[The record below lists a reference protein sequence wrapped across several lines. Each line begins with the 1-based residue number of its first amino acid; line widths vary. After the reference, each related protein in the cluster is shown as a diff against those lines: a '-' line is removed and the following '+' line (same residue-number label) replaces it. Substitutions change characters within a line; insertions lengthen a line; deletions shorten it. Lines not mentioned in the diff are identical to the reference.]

1 MLKRTLLILLLSIS
15 LLFGGCGKDSSK
27 NPKNR
32 TCAAFDEFTENVFC
46 DIVSSNTINLHFT
59 LAHPENHG
67 ITDHKITLGDYGFDF
82 FTEEYQKAEKW
93 LNALYEF
100 DYNLLTPTQQLTYDI
115 LEDALDSEIIAGDYI
130 YYSEA
135 LSPLTGY
142 QAQLPIL
149 MANYTFRNKKDIE
162 TYLLLLAEFDDFFT
176 KIMEFQ
182 KTKSEQ
188 GFFMPDFM
196 ADDVIEQC
204 ESFTE
209 NPEMNW
215 LVETFNSRISEA
227 DWLTESE
234 KNKYCKENLK
244 LVTEDVTNA
253 YSIIT
258 DVLTNLK
265 GTATN
270 EAGLCY
276 YSDGKEYYAHLVRS
290 ATGSAKTVKELQL
303 LTEEY
308 IKNSLQEIYS
318 NMINNPTL
326 VDSLDTFAFSC
337 SEPSKILEHLKQN
350 ITSDFPALPETSCK
364 ICTVHESLEDSL
376 SPAFFIVPPIDA
388 SKDNV
393 IYINNRYSNS
403 ALFTTL
409 AHEGYP
415 GHLYQNVYVASL
427 NLPAVRS
434 LLSYPGYTE
443 GWATYVEY
451 YSYKLD
457 NIEENV
463 AQTLALNDSATLGL
477 YAYLDM
483 GIHYD
488 GWLYEDVL
496 EYLKIFG
503 FTSEEIARDIYE
515 AILENPAN
523 YLSYFIGYLEITEL
537 KDTAA
542 KKLGENFDI
551 KDFHTFLLNMGP
563 APYDIIADYMEI
575 WLAETSAP
583 TVTLTE

>member
-15 LLFGGCGKDSSK
+15 LLFCSCGNDAAKSPENSA
-27 NPKNR
+27 
-32 TCAAFDEFTENVFC
+32 CAAFDELTETIFR

-59 LAHPENHG
+59 IAHPENYG
-67 ITDHKITLGDYGFDF
+67 ITDREVTLGNYGSDF
-82 FTEEYQKAEKW
+82 FTSECKKAEDW
-93 LNALYEF
+93 MDALYKI
-100 DYNLLTPTQQLTYDI
+100 DYNLLSPKQQLTYDI
-115 LEDALDSEIIAGDYI
+115 LEDALDSETAAGEYMYFFED
-130 YYSEA
+130 

-149 MANYTFRNKKDIE
+149 MANYTFRNKSDIE

-176 KIMEFQ
+176 VIMDFQ

-188 GFFMPDFM
+188 GYFMPDFM

-209 NPEMNW
+209 NPENNW
-215 LVETFNSRISEA
+215 LVETFNSRIGEA

-234 KNKYCKENLK
+234 KSKYCEENLK
-244 LVTEDVTNA
+244 LVTEDITKA
-253 YSIIT
+253 YGIII
-258 DVLTNLK
+258 DGLKSLK

-276 YSDGKEYYAHLVRS
+276 YPDGKEYYAHLVRS
-290 ATGSAKTVKELQL
+290 ATGSAKTVKELQT
-303 LTEEY
+303 LTETY
-308 IKNSLQEIYS
+308 IKDSLQEIYS
-318 NMINNPTL
+318 NMINDPGL
-326 VDSLDTFAFSC
+326 VDSLDTFTFSC
-337 SEPSKILEHLKQN
+337 SEPSKILEHLKLN
-350 ITSDFPALPETSCK
+350 IASDFPALPETSCE

-388 SKDNV
+388 ARDNV
-393 IYINNRYSNS
+393 IYINNHYSNS
-403 ALFTTL
+403 NLFTTL

-415 GHLYQNVYVASL
+415 GHLYQNVYAASL
-427 NLPAVRS
+427 NLPAIRN

-496 EYLKIFG
+496 EYLKVFG

-537 KDTAA
+537 KKTASE
-542 KKLGENFDI
+542 KLGENFDL
-551 KDFHTFLLNMGP
+551 KKFHTFLLDMGP

-583 TVTLTE
+583 TVTLTK

>member
-1 MLKRTLLILLLSIS
+1 MLKRTLLILILSVS
-15 LLFGGCGKDSSK
+15 LLFCGCGNGATKSPGNS
-27 NPKNR
+27 
-32 TCAAFDEFTENVFC
+32 TCAAFDELAETIFR

-59 LAHPENHG
+59 LAHPENYG
-67 ITDHKITLGDYGFDF
+67 ITDKEVTLGDYGSDF
-82 FTEEYQKAEKW
+82 FTAECKKAEGW
-93 LNALYEF
+93 LDTLYEI
-100 DYNLLTPTQQLTYDI
+100 DYNLLSPGQQLTYDI
-115 LEDALDSEIIAGDYI
+115 LEDALDSEIVAGEYM
-130 YYSEA
+130 YFTEG
-135 LSPLTGY
+135 LSPLNGY

-149 MANYTFRNKKDIE
+149 MANYTFRNKNDIE
-162 TYLLLLAEFDDFFT
+162 AYLLLLAEFDDFFT
-176 KIMEFQ
+176 KIMDFQ
-182 KTKSEQ
+182 KIKSEQ
-188 GFFMPDFM
+188 GYFMPDFM

-209 NPEMNW
+209 NPENNW
-215 LVETFNSRISEA
+215 LVETFNSRINEVG
-227 DWLTESE
+227 WLTESE
-234 KNKYCKENLK
+234 KTKYCEENLK
-244 LVTEDVTNA
+244 LVTEDITNA
-253 YSIIT
+253 YDIIINGLT
-258 DVLTNLK
+258 DLK
-265 GTATN
+265 GTAIN

-276 YSDGKEYYAHLVRS
+276 YPEGKEYYAHLVRS
-290 ATGSAKTVKELQL
+290 ATGSAKTVKELQS
-303 LTEEY
+303 LTEKY
-308 IKNSLQEIYS
+308 IKDSLQEIYS
-318 NMINNPTL
+318 NMINDPAL
-326 VDSLDTFAFSC
+326 VENLDTFAFSC
-337 SEPSKILEHLKQN
+337 SEPSKILEHLKLN
-350 ITSDFPALPETSCK
+350 IASDFPALPETSCE

-388 SKDNV
+388 AKDNV

-403 ALFTTL
+403 GLFTTL

-415 GHLYQNVYVASL
+415 GHLYQNVYAASL
-427 NLPAVRS
+427 NLPAIRS

-463 AQTLALNDSATLGL
+463 AKTLALNDSATLGL

-496 EYLKIFG
+496 EYLKVFG

-537 KDTAA
+537 KNTATE
-542 KKLGENFDI
+542 KLGENFDL
-551 KDFHTFLLNMGP
+551 KSFHTFLLDMGP
-563 APYDIIADYMEI
+563 APYDIIADYMEM

-583 TVTLTE
+583 TVTLTK